1 MQQGPRQFN
10 FELGERP
17 RLRHTRLKL
26 VSLFLAPSHFRP
38 RPGHMVAEHSF
49 RPMGISI
56 VKDPKMTHF
65 DAVVGEGACWSLRPR
80 EMRRGPLVTTY
91 RQTPRIATRTG
102 AVLIRLGGL

>member
-17 RLRHTRLKL
+17 RLRHTRPKL

-65 DAVVGEGACWSLRPR
+65 DAHNLHLAD
-80 EMRRGPLVTTY
+80 
-91 RQTPRIATRTG
+91 A
-102 AVLIRLGGL
+102 LIRLSTQPSRIFAVLRVVSFSAMRLAIGQDSGRS